1 MSSRE
6 WLYNNRDFLIEL
18 SQNEEVL
25 SENPE
30 MLAYLRKQIVGQNSY
45 EEVEKMVDE
54 EFGYEE
60 KEGVMKLV
68 NNIGVMEG
76 GMWGFPVGRFG
87 IARRPLPFLVPRKRP
102 LGESVRVYPM
112 GHSWL
117 FPSGCDSLKSN
128 ERKLRDRLRRNKK
141 SNFDIDK
148 LFSLMSMLKDKRDG
162 LAGLIDAGKQD
173 EFKKLYDEVFGM
185 FDF

>member
-1 MSSRE
+1 M
-6 WLYNNRDFLIEL
+6 
-18 SQNEEVL
+18 
-25 SENPE
+25 ENPE
-30 MLAYLRKQIVGQNSY
+30 MLAFLRKQIVGRNSY

-76 GMWGFPVGRFG
+76 GMWGLSRLRRGIPFGRP
-87 IARRPLPFLVPRKRP
+87 AFLVKRP
-102 LGESVRVYPM
+102 RWEPSGESVRIHPLYSM
-112 GHSWL
+112 GHSWPYL
-117 FPSGCDSLKSN
+117 RRRSCDFLNSN
-128 ERKLRDRLRRNKK
+128 ECKLIEKLRAKGK

-148 LFSLMSMLKDKRDG
+148 LFSLLRMLKDKKAG
-162 LAGLIDAGKQD
+162 LAGLIDAGKKD
-173 EFKKLYDEVFGM
+173 EFEKLYDEVFGM